1 MKVAVLMGGNS
12 AERDVSLASGAAVV
26 SGLRKAGHS
35 VIAFDTGSDGSP
47 LTDAELAGLAA
58 IKEKPPDPQDLLN
71 RSSAAAYAI
80 VGRQDIREADIVFN
94 ILHGGYGENGTIQAV
109 MDLLNIPYT
118 GSGMLASALA
128 MDKHLAKQVFRSEG
142 IATPDDF
149 HIDGGTDSNIAEIDR
164 RIRETIGYP
173 VIVKPN
179 CQGSSVGLS
188 KINSRSDIEAAL
200 ESGFA
205 YDTHLLFEKYIAGR
219 DFTVSILGD
228 RPLPV
233 VEIIAG
239 EELYDYEHK
248 YMKGKTRKVCPP
260 ELPEKIQQAIQEAG
274 LKAFRAIG
282 CAGFGRVDCRL
293 TDDGRIYCFEVNTLP
308 GMTET
313 SLVPMAARA
322 AGIDFPQLLEKIC
335 LLGIADF
342 KRKKR

>member
-1 MKVAVLMGGNS
+1 MKVVVLLGGNS

-35 VIAFDTGSDGSP
+35 VIAFDTGGDGSP
-47 LTDAELAGLAA
+47 LIEAELAGMIS

-71 RSSAAAYAI
+71 RSSAVAYAI
-80 VGRQDIREADIVFN
+80 VGREDVREADIVFN
-94 ILHGGYGENGTIQAV
+94 ILHGGYGEDGRLQAV

-128 MDKHLAKQVFRSEG
+128 MDKQLAKQLFRSAG
-142 IATPDDF
+142 AATPDDF
-149 HIDGGTDSNIAEIDR
+149 YIDRWSDADVAEIDR

-188 KINSRSDIEAAL
+188 KINSPSEIKAAV
-200 ESGFA
+200 ETGFR
-205 YDTHLLFEKYIAGR
+205 YDERLLFEKYIPGR

-228 RPLPV
+228 RALPL

-248 YMKGKTRKVCPP
+248 YIKGKTRKVCPP
-260 ELPEKIQQAIQEAG
+260 ELPEKMQQEIQNVG

-293 TDDGRIYCFEVNTLP
+293 TDDGRIFCFEVNTLP

-322 AGIDFPQLLEKIC
+322 AGIEFPQLLEKIC

-342 KRKKR
+342 KRKNR